1 MLKKTIQKKDYARKR
16 KSFYDSSSKNQTNFR
31 NEVETWLKFS
41 SQLANSV
48 GLKIRKIILDPIE
61 PQATDADIDVLIEK
75 KNEPTVESKE
85 LSKATYIKD
94 KFNIS
99 DATFQNLINHLGLK
113 FSLRK
118 IRNFKKSLN
127 DMILVKENEYG
138 FYINIRQKLKKT
150 KLK

>member
-1 MLKKTIQKKDYARKR
+1 
-16 KSFYDSSSKNQTNFR
+16 
-31 NEVETWLKFS
+31 
-41 SQLANSV
+41 
-48 GLKIRKIILDPIE
+48 LDPIE

-138 FYINIRQKLKKT
+138 FYINIRQKLKMI
-150 KLK
+150 LKILKYQN